1 MLTPVDIQQ
10 KKFHVGLGYDK
21 KDVNTFF
28 DSVSENYESLYRSNA
43 ELKEKVS
50 ILNDTLQNYRSKES
64 HLEKSLKRA
73 EKNTEETITNAAK
86 EAKGIIRDAKIQASN
101 IVSDAE
107 KRLEK
112 LEDEIAVMEARYTAY
127 KSNFAMLL
135 KQQFEFL
142 GEQDFDPDSIIDD
155 RAFTLLGG
163 SEKQNNSAS
172 VSEGFGA
179 YTGDPQMRDE
189 STLGGFN
196 GGYGSGDITST
207 SAVYTQSL
215 SAGENF
221 VDPFKPQDQD
231 QKDYN
236 PFNAKDKAS
245 ENKKS
250 SLKVANSAE
259 DRKRMKRAT
268 VGSSEAAAAMQKA
281 REAASQ
287 PKKVPEA
294 APNKEAETPKP
305 EPKPEPKPAPK
316 AEESP
321 IRESKSNDK
330 AEMHTESAPEQ
341 KSEPVSTSKDE
352 KTNDFSHEIP
362 TILHPINDSDADI
375 HAASDEEASGSAK
388 SNESVEGEVEAKPSG
403 PARLGDGS
411 EDDDSETDDDGF
423 EFI

>member
-1 MLTPVDIQQ
+1 M
-10 KKFHVGLGYDK
+10 GYDK

-28 DSVSENYESLYRSNA
+28 DSVSESYESLYRSNA

-73 EKNTEETITNAAK
+73 EKDTEETITNAAK

-142 GEQDFDPDSIIDD
+142 GKQDFDPDSIIDD

-172 VSEGFGA
+172 VSDGFGA

-196 GGYGSGDITST
+196 GGYGSGDTTST

-245 ENKKS
+245 EDKKS

-259 DRKRMKRAT
+259 ERKRMKRAT
-268 VGSSEAAAAMQKA
+268 VGSTEAAAAMQKA

-287 PKKVPEA
+287 QKKAPDA
-294 APNKEAETPKP
+294 APMKEAETPKP
-305 EPKPEPKPAPK
+305 EPKPASAPK
-316 AEESP
+316 TEETP
-321 IRESKSNDK
+321 IRESKSDDK
-330 AEMHTESAPEQ
+330 PEMHTKPAPEQ

-375 HAASDEEASGSAK
+375 HAASDEEDSGSAE
-388 SNESVEGEVEAKPSG
+388 SNESVEGEVEEKPSG

-411 EDDDSETDDDGF
+411 ENDDSETDDDGF

>member
-28 DSVSENYESLYRSNA
+28 DSVSESYESLYRSNA

-73 EKNTEETITNAAK
+73 EKDTEETITNAAK

-135 KQQFEFL
+135 KKQFEFL
-142 GEQDFDPDSIIDD
+142 CEQDFDPDSIIDD

-172 VSEGFGA
+172 VSDGFGA

-196 GGYGSGDITST
+196 GGYGSGDTTST

-245 ENKKS
+245 EDKKS

-259 DRKRMKRAT
+259 ERKRMKRAT
-268 VGSSEAAAAMQKA
+268 VGSTEAAAAMQKA

-287 PKKVPEA
+287 PKK
-294 APNKEAETPKP
+294 APDATPMKEAETPKP
-305 EPKPEPKPAPK
+305 EPKPASAPK
-316 AEESP
+316 TEETP
-321 IRESKSNDK
+321 IRESKSDDK
-330 AEMHTESAPEQ
+330 PEMHTEPAPEQ

-375 HAASDEEASGSAK
+375 HAASDEEESGSAE
-388 SNESVEGEVEAKPSG
+388 SNESVEGEVEEKPSG

-411 EDDDSETDDDGF
+411 ENDDSETDDDGF

>member
-73 EKNTEETITNAAK
+73 EKDTEETITNAAK

-221 VDPFKPQDQD
+221 VDPFKPQDQ
-231 QKDYN
+231 KDYN

-259 DRKRMKRAT
+259 ERKRMKRAT

-294 APNKEAETPKP
+294 APMKEAET
-305 EPKPEPKPAPK
+305 PKPEPKPAPK
-316 AEESP
+316 AEEAP

-375 HAASDEEASGSAK
+375 HVASDEEASGSAE

>member
-221 VDPFKPQDQD
+221 VDPFKPQDQ
-231 QKDYN
+231 KDYN
-236 PFNAKDKAS
+236 PFNAKEKTS
-245 ENKKS
+245 EDKKS

-259 DRKRMKRAT
+259 ERKRMKRAT

-375 HAASDEEASGSAK
+375 HAASDEEASGSAE
-388 SNESVEGEVEAKPSG
+388 SNDSVEGEVEAKPSG

>member
-28 DSVSENYESLYRSNA
+28 DSVSESYESLYRSNA

-73 EKNTEETITNAAK
+73 EKDTEETITNAAK

-172 VSEGFGA
+172 VSDGFGA

-196 GGYGSGDITST
+196 GGYGSGDTTST

-245 ENKKS
+245 EDKKS

-259 DRKRMKRAT
+259 ERKRMKRAT
-268 VGSSEAAAAMQKA
+268 VGSTEAAAAMQKA

-287 PKKVPEA
+287 PKKVPDA
-294 APNKEAETPKP
+294 APMKEAETPKP
-305 EPKPEPKPAPK
+305 EPKPASAPK
-316 AEESP
+316 TEETP
-321 IRESKSNDK
+321 IRESKSDDK
-330 AEMHTESAPEQ
+330 PEMHTEPAPEQ

-375 HAASDEEASGSAK
+375 HAASDEEESGSAE
-388 SNESVEGEVEAKPSG
+388 SNESVEGEVEEKPSG

-411 EDDDSETDDDGF
+411 ENDDSETDDDGF

>member
-73 EKNTEETITNAAK
+73 EKDTEETITNAAK

-196 GGYGSGDITST
+196 GGYGSGDMTST

-231 QKDYN
+231 KKNYN

-245 ENKKS
+245 EDKKS

-330 AEMHTESAPEQ
+330 AEMHTGSAPEQ

-375 HAASDEEASGSAK
+375 HAASDEEASGSAE

>member
-86 EAKGIIRDAKIQASN
+86 EAKGIIRDAKIQANN

-107 KRLEK
+107 KRLQQ
-112 LEDEIAVMEARYTAY
+112 LEDEIAVMEARYTTY

-135 KQQFEFL
+135 KKQFDFL
-142 GEQDFDPDSIIDD
+142 GELDFDPDSIIDD

-163 SEKQNNSAS
+163 SDNPSNGAP

-196 GGYGSGDITST
+196 GGYGSIDTTST

-221 VDPFKPQDQD
+221 VDPFKPQE

-245 ENKKS
+245 EDKKS

-259 DRKRMKRAT
+259 ERKRMKRAT

-287 PKKVPEA
+287 PKKAPEA
-294 APNKEAETPKP
+294 TPKKEEEVSKPVPKPEPVPAPKAEKTPIRESKSDDKP
-305 EPKPEPKPAPK
+305 EPKPEPF
-316 AEESP
+316 
-321 IRESKSNDK
+321 
-330 AEMHTESAPEQ
+330 
-341 KSEPVSTSKDE
+341 STSKDE
-352 KTNDFSHEIP
+352 KTDDLSHEIP
-362 TILHPINDSDADI
+362 TILHPINDTDTDI
-375 HAASDEEASGSAK
+375 HATSDSEESSTAE

-411 EDDDSETDDDGF
+411 ENDDSETDNDGF

>member
-28 DSVSENYESLYRSNA
+28 DSVSESYESLYRSNA

-73 EKNTEETITNAAK
+73 EKDTEETITNAAK

-142 GEQDFDPDSIIDD
+142 GKQDFDPDSIIDD

-172 VSEGFGA
+172 VSDGFGA

-196 GGYGSGDITST
+196 GGYGSGDTTST

-245 ENKKS
+245 EDKKS

-259 DRKRMKRAT
+259 ERKRMKRAT
-268 VGSSEAAAAMQKA
+268 VGSTEAAAAMQKA

-287 PKKVPEA
+287 QKK
-294 APNKEAETPKP
+294 APDATPMKEAETPKP
-305 EPKPEPKPAPK
+305 EPKPASAPK
-316 AEESP
+316 TEDPP
-321 IRESKSNDK
+321 IRESKSDDK
-330 AEMHTESAPEQ
+330 PEMHTEPAPEQ

-375 HAASDEEASGSAK
+375 HAASDEEDSGSAE
-388 SNESVEGEVEAKPSG
+388 SNESVEGEVEEKPSG

-411 EDDDSETDDDGF
+411 ENDDSETDDDGF

>member
-28 DSVSENYESLYRSNA
+28 DSVSESYESLYRSNA

-73 EKNTEETITNAAK
+73 EKDTEETITNAAK

-142 GEQDFDPDSIIDD
+142 GKQDFDPDSIIDD

-196 GGYGSGDITST
+196 GGYGSGDTTST

-221 VDPFKPQDQD
+221 VDPFKPQDQ
-231 QKDYN
+231 KDYN

-245 ENKKS
+245 EDKKS

-259 DRKRMKRAT
+259 ERKRMKRAT
-268 VGSSEAAAAMQKA
+268 VGSTEAAAAMQKA

-287 PKKVPEA
+287 QKKVPDA
-294 APNKEAETPKP
+294 APMKEAETPKP
-305 EPKPEPKPAPK
+305 EPKPASAPK
-316 AEESP
+316 TEETP
-321 IRESKSNDK
+321 IRESKSDDK
-330 AEMHTESAPEQ
+330 PEMHTEPAPEQ

-375 HAASDEEASGSAK
+375 HAASDEEDSGSAE
-388 SNESVEGEVEAKPSG
+388 SNESVEGEVEEKPSG

-411 EDDDSETDDDGF
+411 ENDDSETDDDGF

>member
-73 EKNTEETITNAAK
+73 EKDTEETITNAAK

-196 GGYGSGDITST
+196 GGYGSGDMTST

-231 QKDYN
+231 KKNYN

-245 ENKKS
+245 EDKKS

-305 EPKPEPKPAPK
+305 EPKPAPK
-316 AEESP
+316 AEEAP
-321 IRESKSNDK
+321 ICESKSNDK

-375 HAASDEEASGSAK
+375 HAASDEEASGSAE
-388 SNESVEGEVEAKPSG
+388 SNDSVEGEVEAKPSG

>member
-73 EKNTEETITNAAK
+73 EKDTEETITNAAK
-86 EAKGIIRDAKIQASN
+86 EAKGIIRDAKIQANN

-196 GGYGSGDITST
+196 GGYGSGDTTST

-221 VDPFKPQDQD
+221 VDPFKPQDQ
-231 QKDYN
+231 KDYN
-236 PFNAKDKAS
+236 PFNAKEKTS
-245 ENKKS
+245 EDKKS

-259 DRKRMKRAT
+259 ERKRMKRAT

-287 PKKVPEA
+287 PKKVSEA

-305 EPKPEPKPAPK
+305 EPKPAPK
-316 AEESP
+316 AEEAP

-375 HAASDEEASGSAK
+375 HAASDEEASGSSE

>member
-28 DSVSENYESLYRSNA
+28 DSVSESYESLYRSNA

-73 EKNTEETITNAAK
+73 EKDTEETITNATK
-86 EAKGIIRDAKIQASN
+86 EAKEILRDAKIQAAN
-101 IVSDAE
+101 IVESAE
-107 KRLEK
+107 KRLSK
-112 LEDEIAVMEARYTAY
+112 LEDQIVVLEAQYAAY
-127 KSNFAMLL
+127 KSNFASLL
-135 KQQFEFL
+135 KKQFEFL
-142 GEQDFDPDSIIDD
+142 GAQDFDPDSMIDD
-155 RAFTLLGG
+155 RAFELLGG
-163 SEKQNNSAS
+163 AKEPANES
-172 VSEGFGA
+172 VSDGFGA

-196 GGYGSGDITST
+196 GGYGSDVTST

-221 VDPFKPQDQD
+221 VDPFKPQE

-236 PFNAKDKAS
+236 PFDVKDKSS
-245 ENKKS
+245 EDKKS

-268 VGSSEAAAAMQKA
+268 VGSSEAAAAVQKA

-287 PKKVPEA
+287 QKKAPEA
-294 APNKEAETPKP
+294 ASKKEEESPKS
-305 EPKPEPKPAPK
+305 EPKPKPAPTPK
-316 AEESP
+316 AEE
-321 IRESKSNDK
+321 K
-330 AEMHTESAPEQ
+330 T
-341 KSEPVSTSKDE
+341 EPVSASKDE
-352 KTNDFSHEIP
+352 KSSDSSHEIP
-362 TILHPINDSDADI
+362 TILHPIHDDAPMHETEDEK
-375 HAASDEEASGSAK
+375 ASVPPEDHEHI
-388 SNESVEGEVEAKPSG
+388 EGEVEAKPSG
-403 PARLGDGS
+403 SARIGDGS
-411 EDDDSETDDDGF
+411 DADDTETDDDGF

>member
-28 DSVSENYESLYRSNA
+28 DSVSESYESLYRSNA

-73 EKNTEETITNAAK
+73 EKDTEETITNAAK
-86 EAKGIIRDAKIQASN
+86 EAKGIIRDAKIQANN

-135 KQQFEFL
+135 KKQFEFL

-163 SEKQNNSAS
+163 SDKPSGGAS

-196 GGYGSGDITST
+196 GGYGSGDTTST

-221 VDPFKPQDQD
+221 VDPFKPQE

-236 PFNAKDKAS
+236 PFDAKDKSA
-245 ENKKS
+245 EDKKS

-268 VGSSEAAAAMQKA
+268 VGSSEAAAAVQKA

-287 PKKVPEA
+287 PKKAPEA
-294 APNKEAETPKP
+294 APKKEEASKKEEAPKKEEEVPKP
-305 EPKPEPKPAPK
+305 EPKPEPAPAPK
-316 AEESP
+316 
-321 IRESKSNDK
+321 
-330 AEMHTESAPEQ
+330 TE
-341 KSEPVSTSKDE
+341 KSEDSA
-352 KTNDFSHEIP
+352 HGIP
-362 TILHPINDSDADI
+362 TILHPIDDEDALMHKTSDEDETDSADSD
-375 HAASDEEASGSAK
+375 K
-388 SNESVEGEVEAKPSG
+388 SVEGEVEAKPSG

-423 EFI
+423 EFL

>member
-73 EKNTEETITNAAK
+73 EKDTEETITNAAK

-259 DRKRMKRAT
+259 ERKRMKRAT

-305 EPKPEPKPAPK
+305 EPKPAPK
-316 AEESP
+316 AEEAP

-375 HAASDEEASGSAK
+375 HVASDEEASGSAE
-388 SNESVEGEVEAKPSG
+388 SNESVEGEVEGEVEAKPSG

>member
-1 MLTPVDIQQ
+1 M
-10 KKFHVGLGYDK
+10 GYDK

-28 DSVSENYESLYRSNA
+28 DSVSESYESLYRSNA

-86 EAKGIIRDAKIQASN
+86 EAKGIIRDAKIQATN

-135 KQQFEFL
+135 KKQFEFL

-155 RAFTLLGG
+155 RAFALLGG

-196 GGYGSGDITST
+196 GGYGSGDTTST

-245 ENKKS
+245 EDKKS

-259 DRKRMKRAT
+259 ERKRMKRAT
-268 VGSSEAAAAMQKA
+268 VGSTEAAAAMQKA

-287 PKKVPEA
+287 SKKAPEA
-294 APNKEAETPKP
+294 APTKEEGT
-305 EPKPEPKPAPK
+305 PKPEPKPAPAPK
-316 AEESP
+316 TEEPP
-321 IRESKSNDK
+321 IRESKSDEK
-330 AEMHTESAPEQ
+330 PEMHTEPAPEP
-341 KSEPVSTSKDE
+341 KPEPVSTSKDE

-375 HAASDEEASGSAK
+375 HAASDEKESGSAE

>member
-196 GGYGSGDITST
+196 GGYGSGDTTST

-221 VDPFKPQDQD
+221 VDPFKPQDQ
-231 QKDYN
+231 KDYN
-236 PFNAKDKAS
+236 PFNAKEKTS
-245 ENKKS
+245 EDKKS

-259 DRKRMKRAT
+259 ERKRMKRAT

-305 EPKPEPKPAPK
+305 EPKAEPKPAPK

-352 KTNDFSHEIP
+352 KTNDVSHEIP

-375 HAASDEEASGSAK
+375 HAASDEEASGSAE
-388 SNESVEGEVEAKPSG
+388 SNDSVEGEVEAKPSG

>member
-196 GGYGSGDITST
+196 SGYGSGDITST

-236 PFNAKDKAS
+236 PFNAKEKTS
-245 ENKKS
+245 EDKKS

-294 APNKEAETPKP
+294 APNKEAET
-305 EPKPEPKPAPK
+305 PKPEPKPAPK

-375 HAASDEEASGSAK
+375 HATSDEEASGSAE
-388 SNESVEGEVEAKPSG
+388 SNDSVEGEVEAKPSG

>member
-28 DSVSENYESLYRSNA
+28 DSVSESYESLYRSNA

-73 EKNTEETITNAAK
+73 EKDTEETITNAAK

-142 GEQDFDPDSIIDD
+142 GKQDFDPDSIIDD

-196 GGYGSGDITST
+196 GGYGSGDTTST

-221 VDPFKPQDQD
+221 VDPFKPQDQ
-231 QKDYN
+231 KDYN
-236 PFNAKDKAS
+236 PFNAKEKTS
-245 ENKKS
+245 EDKKS

-259 DRKRMKRAT
+259 ERKRMKRAT

-294 APNKEAETPKP
+294 APNKEAET
-305 EPKPEPKPAPK
+305 PKPEPKPAPK

-375 HAASDEEASGSAK
+375 HAASDEEESGSAE
-388 SNESVEGEVEAKPSG
+388 SNESVEGEVEEKPSG

-411 EDDDSETDDDGF
+411 ENDDSETDDDGF

>member
-1 MLTPVDIQQ
+1 M
-10 KKFHVGLGYDK
+10 GYDK

-28 DSVSENYESLYRSNA
+28 DSVSESYESLYRSNA

-73 EKNTEETITNAAK
+73 EKDTEETITNAAK

-142 GEQDFDPDSIIDD
+142 GKQDFDPDSIIDD

-172 VSEGFGA
+172 VSDGFGA

-196 GGYGSGDITST
+196 GGYGSGDTTST

-221 VDPFKPQDQD
+221 VDPFKPQDQ
-231 QKDYN
+231 KDYN

-245 ENKKS
+245 EDKKS

-259 DRKRMKRAT
+259 ERKRMKRAT
-268 VGSSEAAAAMQKA
+268 VGSTEAAAAMQKA

-287 PKKVPEA
+287 PKK
-294 APNKEAETPKP
+294 APDATPMKEAETPKP
-305 EPKPEPKPAPK
+305 EPKPASAPK
-316 AEESP
+316 AEEHP
-321 IRESKSNDK
+321 IRESKSDDK
-330 AEMHTESAPEQ
+330 PERHTEPAPEQ

-375 HAASDEEASGSAK
+375 HAASDEEESGSAE
-388 SNESVEGEVEAKPSG
+388 SNESVEGEVEEKPSG

-411 EDDDSETDDDGF
+411 ENDDSETDDDGF

>member
-236 PFNAKDKAS
+236 PFNAKEKTS
-245 ENKKS
+245 EDKKS

-259 DRKRMKRAT
+259 ERKRMKRAT

-316 AEESP
+316 AEESL

-352 KTNDFSHEIP
+352 KTNDVSHEIP

>member
-28 DSVSENYESLYRSNA
+28 DSVSESYESLYRSNA

-73 EKNTEETITNAAK
+73 EKDTEETITNAAK

-135 KQQFEFL
+135 KKQFEFL

-196 GGYGSGDITST
+196 GGYGSGDTTST

-221 VDPFKPQDQD
+221 VDPFKPQDQ
-231 QKDYN
+231 KDYN

-245 ENKKS
+245 EDKKS

-259 DRKRMKRAT
+259 ERKRMKRAT

-287 PKKVPEA
+287 PKKAPDA
-294 APNKEAETPKP
+294 APMKEAGTPKP
-305 EPKPEPKPAPK
+305 ASAPK
-316 AEESP
+316 AEEPP
-321 IRESKSNDK
+321 IRESKSDDK
-330 AEMHTESAPEQ
+330 PERHTEPAPEQ

-362 TILHPINDSDADI
+362 TILHPINDSDTDI
-375 HAASDEEASGSAK
+375 HATSDSEESSSAE

-411 EDDDSETDDDGF
+411 ENDDSETDDDGF

>member
-236 PFNAKDKAS
+236 PFNAKEKTS
-245 ENKKS
+245 EDKKS

-259 DRKRMKRAT
+259 ERKRMKRAT

-330 AEMHTESAPEQ
+330 AEMHTGSAPEQ

-352 KTNDFSHEIP
+352 KTNDFSHDIP

-375 HAASDEEASGSAK
+375 HATSDEEASGSAE

>member
-1 MLTPVDIQQ
+1 M
-10 KKFHVGLGYDK
+10 GYDK

-236 PFNAKDKAS
+236 PFNAKEKTS
-245 ENKKS
+245 EDKKS

-259 DRKRMKRAT
+259 ERKRMKRAT

-294 APNKEAETPKP
+294 APNKEAET
-305 EPKPEPKPAPK
+305 PKPEPKPAPK

-375 HAASDEEASGSAK
+375 HAASDEEASGSAE
-388 SNESVEGEVEAKPSG
+388 SNDSVEGEVEAKPSG